1 VCQVM
6 SGMLAT
12 HTMCSHIQSQ
22 LEDRSREGE
31 VMNSICGYLL
41 EHAEATT
48 EFKLEWVTTPLRT
61 AMGVMHL
68 VQQSGILG

>member
-1 VCQVM
+1 
-6 SGMLAT
+6 
-12 HTMCSHIQSQ
+12 
-22 LEDRSREGE
+22 
-31 VMNSICGYLL
+31 MNSICGYLL